1 MRWAGLL
8 RGAEGFGERAF
19 KALLQREVERINE
32 HLPKE
37 YRTLD
42 ELLSMESPSV
52 KARDGGEIIFD
63 RGELEMAAQLLPKEL
78 HRQLRLPIVLLRRID
93 LGPGVF
99 SVSGGKAEAYLAL
112 RVLRRGDVDLD
123 EVELPLYIYRPEV
136 QELRRRLRTLTV
148 IGFATEGVFDLEEP
162 PTW

>member
-1 MRWAGLL
+1 MR
-8 RGAEGFGERAF
+8 RAEGFEDRAF
-19 KALLQREVERINE
+19 KALLQHEVERINE

-37 YRTLD
+37 YRSLD

-63 RGELEMAAQLLPKEL
+63 REELKLVASLLPKEL
-78 HRQLRLPIVLLRRID
+78 HRSLMLPIVLLRRID

-112 RVLRRGDVDLD
+112 RVLSEGK
-123 EVELPLYIYRPEV
+123 EVEYDKVETPLYIYRPQV
-136 QELRRRLRTLTV
+136 QLLRRRLRTLTI
-148 IGFATEGVFDLEEP
+148 IGFATDGLFEP
-162 PTW
+162 DELWSW

>member
-1 MRWAGLL
+1 VRPLL
-8 RGAEGFGERAF
+8 RGSEDFGERVF
-19 KALLQREVERINE
+19 KTLLQREVERINE

-37 YRTLD
+37 YRTLE

-63 RGELEMAAQLLPKEL
+63 RAELEMVARLLPKEL
-78 HRQLRLPIVLLRRID
+78 HSQLRLPIVLLRRID

-99 SVSGGKAEAYLAL
+99 SVSGGKAEAYLTLKLLA
-112 RVLRRGDVDLD
+112 RKETNLD

-136 QELRRRLRTLTV
+136 QELRQRLRTLTV
-148 IGFATEGVFDLEEP
+148 IGFATEGLLDLGEDLG
-162 PTW
+162 